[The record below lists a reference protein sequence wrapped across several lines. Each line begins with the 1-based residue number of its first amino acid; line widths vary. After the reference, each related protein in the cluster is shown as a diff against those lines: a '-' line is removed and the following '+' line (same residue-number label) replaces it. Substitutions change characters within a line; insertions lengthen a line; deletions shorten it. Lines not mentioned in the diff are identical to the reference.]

1 MYYFIVSLLWRAL
14 QVELK
19 SGTYDNEEYFSRLI
33 SCEKEWRSFLYEG
46 YVPFRYAAVNM
57 IITHPNH
64 VTIPS
69 IPNSQYYL
77 LRNLDLTIVTNDND
91 CLYVYAKLP
100 RFLFWAPIYSPYI
113 SAASL
118 IDMRGGYFDSLEQ
131 PYEPSIMGFLPN
143 RIIQINNL
151 NTELSPQQEAS
162 TLANINK
169 DKDGFEKSEAGRLFK
184 SQE

>member
-1 MYYFIVSLLWRAL
+1 M
-14 QVELK
+14 
-19 SGTYDNEEYFSRLI
+19 
-33 SCEKEWRSFLYEG
+33 
-46 YVPFRYAAVNM
+46 PFRYAAVNM